1 MTFLTMF
8 ITEKY
13 KNMTETLINL
23 ACILVHLWLSEG
35 YLILDLY
42 LSLDFKIE
50 MPYLLDTGK

>member
-1 MTFLTMF
+1 MF

-42 LSLDFKIE
+42 LLLDFKIE
-50 MPYLLDTGK
+50 MPYLDTGK